1 MSSKRA
7 IILTVFA
14 FGCFGGLLCLEEYQP
29 LAYSRLKNI
38 YRDTIA
44 RVGRLAAPNPSLVF
58 LAIDS
63 NSVGL
68 DETVDLRELYGVTE
82 SESKEGRALMLMSR
96 QWPWSRE
103 IYGLVLERLVE
114 AGAKVIVFDLTF
126 PTASE
131 NDAPFRAA
139 LDRYKDHVVIGSNF
153 SATSLG
159 SSASA
164 ATLSRPPDTL
174 IPQTPQMD
182 DRVAYTN
189 FWPDEDEVVR
199 RAQYRITFE
208 QLQGQSPEPG
218 SQRFLSLGAAALTK
232 AGLGTSLPPE
242 VDAHAF
248 RYTAPPRQGFP
259 PHSIFEIF
267 VPEYWSANYGSG
279 TFFKNKIVIVGAEG
293 NWQHDEHPTP
303 LGSMPGPEVHLNA
316 INAVIH
322 HEFIDEMPKGTVMG
336 LAAAAGIAAIVLSFL
351 IRSPWLRL
359 LALLAADAAAGGIA
373 LLVFNRAS
381 VFVPLVAP
389 CAELNFTVLLALVSD
404 FASERLEKNRVR
416 RTLEKYVSRNV
427 VRELLDKPK
436 LYADALGGVVK
447 PVCVLFSD
455 IRGYSSVSA
464 RTDPQAL
471 VTQLN
476 EYLTV
481 MVDCVFRHGGTL
493 DKFIGDA
500 VMAVW
505 GNTHSEGVRE
515 DAVNA
520 VRSALAM
527 KKELEK
533 LNENWRG
540 RDLPELKIGIA
551 LNHGEV
557 VVGNIGSPQRM
568 EFTVI
573 GDAVNVSWKLQELT
587 KQIGSDVIVSKAV
600 ASLVLEHFDLR
611 PLGTFRLHGMQGD
624 FEIFAIARPVET
636 GDQNISEA
644 LAAQPMCS
652 S

>member
-1 MSSKRA
+1 VSPKRA
-7 IILTVFA
+7 TILTAFA
-14 FGCFGGLLCLEEYQP
+14 VACFGALFLLEEYQP

-44 RVGRLAAPNPSLVF
+44 RVGRLAPPNPDLVF

-68 DETVDLRELYGVTE
+68 DETADLRELYGVTE
-82 SESKEGRALMLMSR
+82 SGSKEGRALMLMSR

-103 IYGLVLERLVE
+103 IYGLILERLVE

-131 NDAPFRAA
+131 NDAPFRTA

-153 SATSLG
+153 SSISHG
-159 SSASA
+159 SGASG
-164 ATLSRPPDTL
+164 ATLTRPPETL
-174 IPQTPQMD
+174 VPQTTQMD

-199 RAQYRITFE
+199 RAQYQVTFE
-208 QLQGQSPEPG
+208 QLQNQPPKPD
-218 SQRFLSLGAAALTK
+218 SQRFLSLGGAALTK
-232 AGLGTSLPPE
+232 AGLGASLPLGI
-242 VDAHAF
+242 DAHAF
-248 RYTAPPRQGFP
+248 RYTALPRQGFS

-267 VPEYWSANYGSG
+267 VPDYWRANYGSG
-279 TFFKNKIVIVGAEG
+279 TFFKDKIVLVGAEG

-316 INAVIH
+316 INAAIH
-322 HEFIDEMPKGTVMG
+322 HEFIEEFSAGDLMALT
-336 LAAAAGIAAIVLSFL
+336 AAAGIAAIGLSFL
-351 IRSPWLRL
+351 VRSPWLRL
-359 LALLAADAAAGGIA
+359 LALVAVDAAAGGIA
-373 LLVFNRAS
+373 LLAFNRAS

-404 FASERLEKNRVR
+404 FAGERLEKNRVR
-416 RTLEKYVSRNV
+416 RTLEKYVSKNV

-471 VTQLN
+471 VAQLN
-476 EYLTV
+476 EYLTA

-505 GNTHSEGVRE
+505 GNTHSAGARE

-527 KKELEK
+527 KVELEK
-533 LNENWRG
+533 LNQNWRG
-540 RDLPELKIGIA
+540 RGLPELKIGIA

-573 GDAVNVSWKLQELT
+573 GDAVNVSWKLQEMT
-587 KQIGSDVIVSKAV
+587 KQFGSDVIVSKAV
-600 ASLVLEHFDLR
+600 AGLVLEHFDLR
-611 PLGTFRLHGMQGD
+611 PLGNVRLQGMQD
-624 FEIFAIARPVET
+624 LFEIFAIARPVET

-644 LAAQPMCS
+644 AASQAICS